1 LVAESVLSG
10 LLKRKGEK
18 TSPAFVAAKGGENMK
33 DSNEQRVQNQ
43 FGGFCTRVLK
53 NEANRIRKEYAKQRN
68 VETPWDDLAQKELAL
83 ASTTDQHFMGEHI
96 FEVQGLP
103 VVVTGDFLAEAI
115 SHLPERKREVI
126 LLAYF
131 LGMNDREIS
140 EQLHVVR
147 QTISKRRLVSL
158 KELRKYLEQEGF
170 EWPDL

>member
-1 LVAESVLSG
+1 
-10 LLKRKGEK
+10 
-18 TSPAFVAAKGGENMK
+18 MK

-68 VETPWDDLAQKELAL
+68 VETPWDDLAQEELAL
-83 ASTTDQHFMGEHI
+83 TATKDRHFMGEHI

-103 VVVTGDFLAEAI
+103 VVVTGDLLAEAI
-115 SHLPERKREVI
+115 AHLPERKREVI

-140 EQLHVVR
+140 EHLHVVR